1 MKKLLL
7 IRHAKAT
14 HESGY
19 ADFERPL
26 TDKGFKQCE
35 LMAARLITQ
44 GIKPEVVVTSPSL
57 RTLSTANVF
66 TQETG
71 LPKAITN
78 KDIYDASERALLK
91 VIYNL
96 PENHNFIA
104 LVGHNP
110 GISQVLYYLSGA
122 IKEVP
127 PCSVALIEFDVDS
140 WNELHEHAGKLT
152 HYDTPSPPAP

>member
-14 HESGY
+14 HETGY

-26 TDKGFKQCE
+26 TDAGFKQAE
-35 LMAARLITQ
+35 VMAGRLQANNIQ
-44 GIKPEVVVTSPSL
+44 PQILLASPAL

-66 TQETG
+66 SQVLALEPALTDR
-71 LPKAITN
+71 A
-78 KDIYDASERALLK
+78 IYDATENELLK

-96 PENHNFIA
+96 PDDQEFIA

-110 GISQVLYYLSGA
+110 AISQVVYTLSGEV
-122 IKEVP
+122 KGVP
-127 PCSVALIEFDVDS
+127 PCSVALIEFEANT
-140 WNELHEHAGKLT
+140 WAELHEGLGKLT
-152 HYDTPSPPAP
+152 FYSSPKED

>member
-35 LMAARLITQ
+35 LMASRLIAE
-44 GIKPEVVVTSPSL
+44 GIKPDAIVASPAL
-57 RTLSTANVF
+57 RTLATAGAFMQIMGLSTA
-66 TQETG
+66 
-71 LPKAITN
+71 ISN
-78 KDIYDASERALLK
+78 KDIYDASESALLK
-91 VIYNL
+91 VIYEL
-96 PENHNFIA
+96 PDDIDFIA

-122 IKEVP
+122 IKDVP
-127 PCSVALIEFDVDS
+127 PCSVALIEFDLDT
-140 WNELHEHAGKLT
+140 WAEIYEQTGKLT
-152 HYDTPSPPAP
+152 FYSTPKED

>member
-19 ADFERPL
+19 VDFERPL

-35 LMAARLITQ
+35 LMASRLIAE
-44 GIKPEVVVTSPSL
+44 GIKPEIIVASPAL

-71 LPKAITN
+71 LLKAITN
-78 KDIYDASERALLK
+78 KDIYDASEAALLK

-96 PENHNFIA
+96 PEEHNFIA

-122 IKEVP
+122 IKDVP
-127 PCSVALIEFDVDS
+127 PCSVAIIEFDADS

-152 HYDTPSPPAP
+152 HYDTPKD

>member
-26 TDKGFKQCE
+26 THKGFEQCE
-35 LMAARLITQ
+35 LMASRLTAE
-44 GIKPEVVVTSPSL
+44 GIRPEVIVASPAL

-78 KDIYDASERALLK
+78 KDIYDASEKALLK

-96 PENHNFIA
+96 PEKHDFIA

-122 IKEVP
+122 IKDVP

-152 HYDTPSPPAP
+152 HYDTPKEA

>member
-35 LMAARLITQ
+35 LMASRLIAD
-44 GIKPEVVVTSPSL
+44 GIRPEIMVASPAL

-66 TQETG
+66 TQEMG
-71 LPKAITN
+71 LPQSLTN
-78 KDIYDASERALLK
+78 KNIYDSSESTLLN

-96 PENHNFIA
+96 PQEFGFIA

-110 GISQVLYYLSGA
+110 GISQVLYYLTGV

-127 PCSVALIEFDVDS
+127 PCSVALIEFDADS
-140 WNELHEHAGKLT
+140 WQEVFEGSGKLA
-152 HYDTPSPPAP
+152 HYDTPKETK